1 MEKNSNDEF
10 GLKTCVNDLQKLYRT
25 DLIFTLFDNEK
36 KIELLGQN
44 DLSQVEMHLKNQLI
58 MQYILI
64 IILLRI
70 VSYIIKIIITKKKY
84 ILLSNLKI

>member
-44 DLSQVEMHLKNQLI
+44 DLSQVENAFKESIDYAIYIDNNSFKNCFL
-58 MQYILI
+58 YN
-64 IILLRI
+64 
-70 VSYIIKIIITKKKY
+70 KNNNNKKEIYCEK
-84 ILLSNLKI
+84 NRK